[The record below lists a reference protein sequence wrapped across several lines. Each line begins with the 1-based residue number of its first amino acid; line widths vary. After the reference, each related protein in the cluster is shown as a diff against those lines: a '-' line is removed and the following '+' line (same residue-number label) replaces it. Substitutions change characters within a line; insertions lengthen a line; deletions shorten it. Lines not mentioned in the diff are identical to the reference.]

1 MFELYVVKSVSLIF
15 NFVVLPYVAQLCEKL
30 LVDYPEKIG
39 NKTEPLLKAVIYS
52 VLYPTAP
59 TRKSCQSIVK
69 NMVSSKDGDKIA
81 ITLLKQ
87 LDFLLDSDK
96 INFANDGDNAIA
108 TTPHAVVEFITSVC
122 STTTWSS
129 EDAQSVA
136 IAALLPAHYPLVVNL
151 APELW
156 VKIAKHLNCN
166 PKHLVA
172 QRASH
177 LTKLLVEEYKSSQV
191 CTSLRY

>member
-1 MFELYVVKSVSLIF
+1 MFKIYVVKSVSLTF
-15 NFVVLPYVAQLCEKL
+15 NIVGLPYVAQLCEKL
-30 LVDYPEKIG
+30 LVDCPEKIG

-69 NMVSSKDGDKIA
+69 SMVSSKSGAKIA
-81 ITLLKQ
+81 ITLLNQ

-96 INFANDGDNAIA
+96 INFAKDGDNTIA
-108 TTPHAVVEFITSVC
+108 TTPHAVIEFITSVC
-122 STTTWSS
+122 SPTTLSR

-156 VKIAKHLNCN
+156 VKISKHLDCK

-177 LTKLLVEEYKSSQV
+177 LIKLLVEEYKSSQV
-191 CTSLRY
+191 CTV